1 MITCWC
7 VACFARKKT
16 DQLLV
21 CRVLSDKDCQ
31 KKGVISCWC
40 VSCFVRKD
48 CDQLLVLASD
58 LYNILEDNNCL
69 GKHFR
74 QRSIVLKVIFRLL
87 DAEDTKLLLKV
98 ARLILAVS
106 VAHLLVT
113 GVLIVL
119 HDSVKTWVCTF
130 CHNWCT
136 YCTLW
141 QYKDMGLHVW
151 SWLVYLLCF
160 MTV

>member
-1 MITCWC
+1 MCH
-7 VACFARKKT
+7 
-16 DQLLV
+16 
-21 CRVLSDKDCQ
+21 VLSE
-31 KKGVISCWC
+31 
-40 VSCFVRKD
+40 KD

-74 QRSIVLKVIFRLL
+74 QRYIVLKVIFRLL

-130 CHNWCT
+130 CHN
-136 YCTLW
+136 
-141 QYKDMGLHVW
+141 
-151 SWLVYLLCF
+151 
-160 MTV
+160 

>member
-1 MITCWC
+1 MT
-7 VACFARKKT
+7 
-16 DQLLV
+16 
-21 CRVLSDKDCQ
+21 
-31 KKGVISCWC
+31 SCWG
-40 VSCFVRKD
+40 VLCFVRRRLISCGCTSFLSEKD

-106 VAHLLVT
+106 VP
-113 GVLIVL
+113 IF
-119 HDSVKTWVCTF
+119 W
-130 CHNWCT
+130 
-136 YCTLW
+136 
-141 QYKDMGLHVW
+141 
-151 SWLVYLLCF
+151 
-160 MTV
+160 